1 MTGCFSWLILAAF
14 FIFAMVSLIRW
25 FEQVTDAAD
34 RGQWSKVMIL
44 LICPPLVWY
53 YPAKVAAGRP
63 MAVPRHE
70 PVRGFGEPAPKAPPP
85 KKKTRAPIDPDAVAK
100 LRQKMKEQG
109 MLEDKDE
116 G

>member
-14 FIFAMVSLIRW
+14 FIFSMVSLIRW
-25 FEQVTDAAD
+25 FELVNEAVD
-34 RGQWSKVMIL
+34 RGQWSKVMLL
-44 LICPPLVWY
+44 LIVPPMVWY
-53 YPAKVAAGRP
+53 YPGKVSAGRP
-63 MAVPRHE
+63 MAVPKHE
-70 PVRGFGEPAPKAPPP
+70 PVRGFGEPAAKAPPP
-85 KKKTRAPIDPDAVAK
+85 KKKKSPIDPAAIEK